1 MNEISTKTT
10 KKVSYLSKGSITYL
24 IQIGKS
30 DIIPFSDYEEVD
42 ENIYA
47 NNLMLAVKVVEAKNL
62 IIADENSSD
71 PYCVLKI
78 NGIEKKTRVIDCTL
92 NPIWN
97 QTFYFDISSYST
109 NELSIK
115 IFDKDKLS
123 KDDLLFQ
130 LTIPIN
136 KFQCGIVE
144 DKWYS
149 SIHLI
154 THLVYPGH
162 SSFEPYPFTPLSKI
176 INIQNLSF
184 KPDVFCLVQLKGDE
198 YWRYTKIGNFS
209 DYYKFE
215 YIDNSIINVKASNLK
230 KTSEEIN
237 IDISQSKDTI
247 FENSFGK
254 FKLSF
259 VNEIKPF
266 TIAPY
271 WKCNILIKEILNIT
285 KKKDILWI
293 AEINNNSLGYTY
305 DGKINK
311 YLSININSIQTDEIK
326 FIFYKNKKGKQKE
339 YGKCY
344 LKIFDLQMG
353 MIEEKE
359 IPIVKNTLLGSKIT
373 KKKILLSLHLTPPN
387 AEPFIN
393 QIFNPLI
400 MHIYVIEAINVP
412 KTDITSK
419 SDPYVL
425 FKFESDKIGIK
436 TKALDN
442 TLTPQWNE
450 LIDLIITNPKENLTI
465 DIWDK
470 NIKKDKLISS
480 TNIDIQK
487 YFNYE
492 PHFEWIKINKI
503 LLNLVIHVKPKGESF
518 ITKEQVNLYQL
529 SPIPVI
535 K

>member
-10 KKVSYLSKGSITYL
+10 KKVSYLKNGSITYL

-42 ENIYA
+42 EKIYT

-62 IIADENSSD
+62 KKADENSSD

-97 QTFYFDISSYST
+97 HTFYFDISSYST

-154 THLVYPGH
+154 TYLVYQGR
-162 SSFEPYPFTPLSKI
+162 SSFKPYPFTPLSKI

-215 YIDNSIINVKASNLK
+215 YINNSIINVKAS
-230 KTSEEIN
+230 
-237 IDISQSKDTI
+237 
-247 FENSFGK
+247 
-254 FKLSF
+254 
-259 VNEIKPF
+259 V
-266 TIAPY
+266 
-271 WKCNILIKEILNIT
+271 C
-285 KKKDILWI
+285 
-293 AEINNNSLGYTY
+293 
-305 DGKINK
+305 
-311 YLSININSIQTDEIK
+311 
-326 FIFYKNKKGKQKE
+326 
-339 YGKCY
+339 
-344 LKIFDLQMG
+344 
-353 MIEEKE
+353 
-359 IPIVKNTLLGSKIT
+359 
-373 KKKILLSLHLTPPN
+373 
-387 AEPFIN
+387 
-393 QIFNPLI
+393 
-400 MHIYVIEAINVP
+400 
-412 KTDITSK
+412 
-419 SDPYVL
+419 
-425 FKFESDKIGIK
+425 
-436 TKALDN
+436 
-442 TLTPQWNE
+442 
-450 LIDLIITNPKENLTI
+450 
-465 DIWDK
+465 
-470 NIKKDKLISS
+470 
-480 TNIDIQK
+480 
-487 YFNYE
+487 
-492 PHFEWIKINKI
+492 
-503 LLNLVIHVKPKGESF
+503 
-518 ITKEQVNLYQL
+518 
-529 SPIPVI
+529 SP
-535 K
+535 